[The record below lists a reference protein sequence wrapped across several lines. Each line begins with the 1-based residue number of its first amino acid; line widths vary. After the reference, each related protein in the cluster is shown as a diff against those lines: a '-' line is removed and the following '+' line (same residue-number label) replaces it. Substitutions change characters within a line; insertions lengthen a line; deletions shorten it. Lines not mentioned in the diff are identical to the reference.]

1 MTSLDKLPSL
11 ILKGTKILTLEY
23 RDVKLIDSYNFI
35 PISLERFPE
44 TFGLKELKKG
54 FFPHSFNS
62 PENFNYIGSIPS
74 KSFFSANFFSENKKK
89 EFETWYEKQTGI
101 YNFKNE
107 ITEYCKSDVK
117 LLKEGTLT
125 FRRII
130 LEITKGIDPFENCI
144 TIAGVCHLIYR
155 TLHMEAN
162 TIGIIPVFGFNP
174 EQKTSNKA
182 LQWIKFL
189 CFSKNIDIKHSR
201 NGGELQIGRYY
212 VDGYHPETKTIY
224 EFHG

>member
-89 EFETWYEKQTGI
+89 NLKRGTKNKQVYTI
-101 YNFKNE
+101 LKM
-107 ITEYCKSDVK
+107 K
-117 LLKEGTLT
+117 LQST
-125 FRRII
+125 
-130 LEITKGIDPFENCI
+130 
-144 TIAGVCHLIYR
+144 
-155 TLHMEAN
+155 AN
-162 TIGIIPVFGFNP
+162 
-174 EQKTSNKA
+174 QM
-182 LQWIKFL
+182 
-189 CFSKNIDIKHSR
+189 
-201 NGGELQIGRYY
+201 
-212 VDGYHPETKTIY
+212 
-224 EFHG
+224 